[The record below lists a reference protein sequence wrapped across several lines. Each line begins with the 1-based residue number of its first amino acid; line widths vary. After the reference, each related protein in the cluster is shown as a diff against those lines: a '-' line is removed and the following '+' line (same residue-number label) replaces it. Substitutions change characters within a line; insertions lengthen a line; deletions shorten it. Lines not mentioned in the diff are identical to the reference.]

1 MRRRNLDHSARL
13 LKLGTMS
20 RDKLPE
26 QVRKL
31 SPTSQDSGA
40 PRVALS
46 GWRASPRRSI
56 ECRSE
61 RFAEDPHKN
70 ERWKGGVIEPEPVE
84 TNSRYGKGKEDRKDE
99 AMIARFDHRPMLTAA
114 LALSTTVLLVVVVT
128 LSTLLITLPQ
138 AASPPSLSD
147 GGNPAGPAPK
157 VMDAESY
164 GEVYGWDIHNK

>member
-1 MRRRNLDHSARL
+1 
-13 LKLGTMS
+13 
-20 RDKLPE
+20 
-26 QVRKL
+26 
-31 SPTSQDSGA
+31 
-40 PRVALS
+40 VALS
-46 GWRASPRRSI
+46 GWRTSPRRSI

-99 AMIARFDHRPMLTAA
+99 AMIARFDHRPMLTAV
-114 LALSTTVLLVVVVT
+114 LALSTTVLVVVVVT

-147 GGNPAGPAPK
+147 GGNHASPAPK

-164 GEVYGWDIHNK
+164 GEVYGWNIQAGSSDASNDSAVDSHAEAVAALHNAK